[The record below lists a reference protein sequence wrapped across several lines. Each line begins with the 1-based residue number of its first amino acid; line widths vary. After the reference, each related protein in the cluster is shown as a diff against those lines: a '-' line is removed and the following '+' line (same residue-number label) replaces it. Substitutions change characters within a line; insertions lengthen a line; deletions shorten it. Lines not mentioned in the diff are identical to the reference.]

1 MKYRKL
7 DSNGD
12 YVFGQNE
19 DDFLTDAPAVAQA
32 VKTRLKLMLGEWWE
46 QTDDGVPYLESIL
59 GQFSNEQTQAA
70 AQYLITK
77 CVLDTP
83 GVQSIVETEITSGK
97 ARERTLSIRLTI
109 QTIYGEADVEEV
121 I

>member
-19 DDFLTDAPAVAQA
+19 DDFFNGAEAVAQA

-83 GVQSIVETEITSGK
+83 GVQSIVETEITSNK
-97 ARERTLSIRLTI
+97 AKERTLSIRFTM
-109 QTIYGEADVEEV
+109 QTIYGETEIEEV